1 MKLLHS
7 ALATALSLAPLVAAS
22 CDFVGGNYYCS
33 KTDAVVY
40 QNVGYSGS
48 YMDVTNIDESSCSC
62 EQESVSFEGSLSPLD
77 EELSVHFRG
86 PLELLQFGVY
96 YPSSGSLKKREDCDV
111 ATRHHDHKRD
121 AAVAVV
127 HVTSTMYVDGNG
139 NPVAATNP
147 SATAVYATS
156 SSLAPVATTSS
167 SSSSSSAAAPTFHS
181 SAASSSSSAAPLS
194 SSSSTQ
200 GQSSSSSSSS
210 KAPSS
215 SSGSNSGSGWKRVSY
230 YTPGS
235 ASNLT
240 FMNHQGGTAGSGT
253 WSACFGNSISYCAA
267 DGVSG
272 AASPQALNQVT
283 LASNKEYMIF
293 SGVDCSDTSSGSCGV
308 YREGIPAYHGFAG
321 DTKMFVF
328 EFKMPHDSSSS
339 YNQDMPAIWMLNA
352 KIPRTL
358 QYGKSECSCWG
369 SGCGELDLFEILSAG
384 SEKLIT
390 HLHDGQ
396 GNNGNSQ
403 GGGGTQDYFA
413 RPTSNS
419 LKAAVIFN
427 GADKSLHVV
436 QVDGDFGSSL
446 SASTVQKWLDQSA
459 SVANLA

>member
-1 MKLLHS
+1 MKF
-7 ALATALSLAPLVAAS
+7 AQACAAAVSLAPLVAAT
-22 CDFVGGNYYCS
+22 CDYVSGNYYCS
-33 KTDAVVY
+33 ETDAVVY

-48 YMDVTNIDESSCSC
+48 YMDVTSMDETSCSC
-62 EQESVSFEGSLSPLD
+62 SQESVSFEGSMSPLD

-96 YPSSGSLKKREDCDV
+96 YPSSGSSSLKKREDCDV
-111 ATRHHDHKRD
+111 AKRHHDHKRE

-127 HVTSTMYVDGNG
+127 HVTSTMYVDGSG
-139 NPVAATNP
+139 NQVASSNP
-147 SATAVYATS
+147 SATAVYSTS
-156 SSLAPVATTSS
+156 SSLAPATTSQAQSAQTSAAAPASSSPASSSVAPSSGSSSSSSAPASS
-167 SSSSSSAAAPTFHS
+167 SSSSSG
-181 SAASSSSSAAPLS
+181 
-194 SSSSTQ
+194 ST
-200 GQSSSSSSSS
+200 
-210 KAPSS
+210 
-215 SSGSNSGSGWKRVSY
+215 SGSGWNRVSY

-253 WSACFGNSISYCAA
+253 WSSCFGNSISYCAA

-272 AASPQALNQVT
+272 ASSPQALDQVT
-283 LASNKEYMIF
+283 LASNSEYMIF
-293 SGVDCSDTSSGSCGV
+293 SGVDCSDTSSGSCGT
-308 YREGIPAYHGFAG
+308 YRNDIPAHHGFGG

-328 EFKMPHDSSSS
+328 EFKMPHDYSSS
-339 YNQDMPAIWMLNA
+339 YNQDMPAVWMLNA

-358 QYGKSECSCWG
+358 QYGNSECSCWG
-369 SGCGELDLFEILSAG
+369 TGCGELDLFEILSSG
-384 SEKLIT
+384 SENLIT

-403 GGGGTQDYFA
+403 GGGGTQDYFQ

-427 GADKSLHVV
+427 GADKTLHVV
-436 QVDGDFGSSL
+436 SVDGDFGSTL
-446 SASTVQKWLDQSA
+446 SASTVQEWLNKSG

>member
-1 MKLLHS
+1 MKLFQS
-7 ALATALSLAPLVAAS
+7 SVAAALSLAPLVAAT

-33 KTDAVVY
+33 QTDAVVY

-48 YMDVTNIDESSCSC
+48 YLDVTSMDETQCSCS
-62 EQESVSFEGSLSPLD
+62 QESVSFDGSLSPLN

-96 YPSSGSLKKREDCDV
+96 YPSSGSLNKREDCDV

-139 NPVAATNP
+139 NPVASTNP

-156 SSLAPVATTSS
+156 SSLAPAATTT
-167 SSSSSSAAAPTFHS
+167 SSSAAAPTSNSHA
-181 SAASSSSSAAPLS
+181 AASSSATAPQS
-194 SSSSTQ
+194 SSSSQ
-200 GQSSSSSSSS
+200 GKVSSSASSSSSSS
-210 KAPSS
+210 APSS

-308 YREGIPAYHGFAG
+308 TRDGIPAYHGFGG

-328 EFKMPHDSSSS
+328 EFSMPHDYSSS

-358 QYGKSECSCWG
+358 QYGNSECSCWG
-369 SGCGELDLFEILSAG
+369 SGCGELDLFEILSSG

-413 RPTSNS
+413 RPTSNT

-427 GADKSLHVV
+427 GADKTLHVV
-436 QVDGDFGSSL
+436 QVTGNFDSSL
-446 SASTVQKWLDQSA
+446 SASTVQQWLSQSA